1 MTKTILIAGA
11 TGVVGHTALEYFAA
25 SGEWEAIAVS
35 RRKPDCIDPFEHI
48 AVDLTD
54 EARCRDVFG
63 GRADVSHVVYTAL
76 HEKQWKGPWPEPDPV
91 GANLD
96 MLRNLLEPLLASGG
110 IEHVTLLQGTKAY
123 GVHMRE
129 IPAPAKE
136 RWPRFEHENFYWA
149 QEDYIR
155 ERQAGQQWHWTIFRP
170 QIIFGY
176 SIGSAMNLIPAIGA
190 LAAICREENRP
201 MGFPGTSSSV
211 LEAADARLLARAFE
225 WAATADAGHDDT
237 FNITNGDI
245 FIWPNVWPAIAA
257 ALNVATEPGNAVSLR
272 DLFRDKASVWDEIVR
287 KHGLRPL
294 RLHELVGRSDFY
306 ADMGFNFGAD
316 RSSPGLV
323 STIKIRQHGFGE
335 CLDTEDA
342 FAYWLNRYIEQG
354 VLPPVE

>member
-1 MTKTILIAGA
+1 
-11 TGVVGHTALEYFAA
+11 
-25 SGEWEAIAVS
+25 
-35 RRKPDCIDPFEHI
+35 
-48 AVDLTD
+48 
-54 EARCRDVFG
+54 
-63 GRADVSHVVYTAL
+63 
-76 HEKQWKGPWPEPDPV
+76 
-91 GANLD
+91 
-96 MLRNLLEPLLASGG
+96 
-110 IEHVTLLQGTKAY
+110 
-123 GVHMRE
+123 MRE

-136 RWPRFEHENFYWA
+136 RWPRFEHKNFYWA

-237 FNITNGDI
+237 FNITNGDV

-257 ALNVATEPGNAVSLR
+257 ALNVETEPGNAVSLR

-316 RSSPGLV
+316 RSGPGLV
-323 STIKIRQHGFGE
+323 STIKIRQRGFGE

-354 VLPPVE
+354 VLPPVK